1 MYVSSMSY
9 TVKIAYVIRCISSV
23 SWMQMRCFMWWMWM
37 WTLGVPMFLWTLSKK
52 PLLSNHSRDRQTWQW
67 KIHHKPSHSQR
78 LFPAINLHF
87 SCSNFA
93 CLPRLDL
100 RRLLPKT
107 RNGSRSQQG
116 ILAAVHLQ
124 HPRRAGCLTYGKC
137 QNVPFWMDDSWWST
151 MILPKE
157 KSDLMKFT
165 TMFRGD
171 FDHLT
176 WA

>member
-107 RNGSRSQQG
+107 RNGSRSAG
-116 ILAAVHLQ
+116 HS
-124 HPRRAGCLTYGKC
+124 RRSPPSASSPCRLFNIWKMSKC
-137 QNVPFWMDDSWWST
+137 PFLNGWLM
-151 MILPKE
+151 MIYH
-157 KSDLMKFT
+157 DFT
-165 TMFRGD
+165 
-171 FDHLT
+171 
-176 WA
+176 